1 MRRPL
6 TYIIVAALAVA
17 LTASCG
23 KAADAT
29 VAKAAQE
36 VAEPP
41 LPQLSHNDSL
51 RFKMLYL
58 EAVKQQMAENY
69 DVAVDLLHRCL
80 AINPNAAE
88 AYFMLSS
95 YDTALKGDSAGFE
108 DVKKAAELSPRNNYY
123 LERLAQGYIKNND
136 YGEAIEAYKKL
147 TQNSPKRADL
157 LKVLVALYGK
167 VKDYDGMISTLG
179 RIEELEGN
187 SEEVTLTK
195 MQAYSLQGKKQ
206 EELGELQAM
215 AARHPNDLNYKVM
228 IGNWLLQNGKPQEAF
243 SEYQNVLVQE
253 PDNNM
258 AMMSMI
264 DYYNTAGQKQKA
276 DSIQEAMLLS
286 QKTPLESKVSIIQQ
300 VVSADMKSGADSTHV
315 LGLFKKILSQP
326 QKTSDM
332 AELYVAYMTFKG
344 VPTDTISSAIEEALT
359 AFPDNV
365 SLRIQLLSN
374 EWNKRDFARVAELS
388 QQAIDYTPDK
398 FVFYYYLGLAYV
410 QEDEDEKALD
420 AFRRGIAHVE
430 SDTKAELVSD
440 VYGFIGD
447 LLHRQDKAEETY
459 EAYESSLK
467 WNSDNYEVLNNYAY
481 YLSEEGRQLAKAE
494 QMSYRTVQAKPDD
507 MNCLDTYAWILFK
520 QKKYKEALPFID
532 MAVKNDTTAS
542 ATILEHAGD
551 IHAKNGD
558 IDTAVSYWQK
568 ANEHTTEENA
578 VLVRK
583 IKLKKYIDEK

>member
-1 MRRPL
+1 MKILLR
-6 TYIIVAALAVA
+6 YVIMAALAVV

-23 KAADAT
+23 KTADTTAASAT
-29 VAKAAQE
+29 LKVE
-36 VAEPP
+36 EPP

-51 RFKMLYL
+51 RFKMYYF
-58 EAVKQQMAENY
+58 EAVNQQSMGNY
-69 DVAVDLLHRCL
+69 DAAVDLLNRCL

-88 AYFMLSS
+88 AYFMRSS
-95 YDTALKGDSAGFE
+95 YSAVLKGDTAGFE

-123 LERLAQGYIKNND
+123 MERLAQVYIKNNE
-136 YGEAIEAYKKL
+136 YEEAIEAYKKL

-157 LKVLVALYGK
+157 LKILCALYSK
-167 VKDYDGMISTLG
+167 VKDYDGMIATLN

-187 SEEVTLTK
+187 SEEITLNK
-195 MQAYSLQGKKQ
+195 MHAYSQQGKK
-206 EELGELQAM
+206 EEEFGELKAL
-215 AARHPNDLNYKVM
+215 ADRHPNDLNYKVM
-228 IGNWLLQNGKPQEAF
+228 IGNWLLQNGKAQEAF
-243 SEYQNVLVQE
+243 DEYQSVLSQE

-264 DYYNTAGQKQKA
+264 DYYNTAGQKEKA
-276 DSIQEAMLLS
+276 DSTQEAMLLS

-300 VVSADMKSGADSTHV
+300 IVAADMKSGADSAHV
-315 LGLFKKILSQP
+315 LGLFKKILAQP

-332 AELYVAYMTFKG
+332 AELYVAYMTFKKM
-344 VPTDTISSAIEEALT
+344 PTDTISAAIETALT
-359 AFPDNV
+359 DFPDNV
-365 SLRIQLLSN
+365 SLRMQLINN
-374 EWNKRDFARVAELS
+374 EWEKGNYARVVELS

-410 QEDEDEKALD
+410 QLDEDDLAID
-420 AFRRGIAHVE
+420 AFKRGVAHVE
-430 SDTKAELVSD
+430 SDTKGELVSD

-447 LLHRQDKAEETY
+447 LLYQQEKKEEAC
-459 EAYESSLK
+459 EAYENSLK

-481 YLSEEGRQLAKAE
+481 YLSVDGRQLAKAE

-507 MNCLDTYAWILFK
+507 TNCLDTYAWILFK
-520 QKKYKEALPFID
+520 QKKYEEALPFID
-532 MAVKNDTTAS
+532 MAVKNDTAVS

-558 IDTAVSYWQK
+558 IEAAVKYWKQ
-568 ANEHTTEENA
+568 AQERADEDNA
-578 VLVRK
+578 LLARK